1 MENGFINEP
10 IDPERVIPDPAPETT
25 PDEPI
30 DPARVRLD
38 PYFPTTKS
46 EISRIRE
53 AFAGNPLA
61 VFEDETDRSRL
72 EIESRKLDDPE
83 TFKKRYAL
91 AAYFSRVFESDFK
104 FVLANLDQFITRYNY
119 DEPQSVEAAYK
130 SVAEIFYPPSKKP
143 FSQRVGP
150 AVYSGAGRV
159 AEYTF
164 NTLGFLGRFLAAGAA
179 ARAKAQLNLNGYSE
193 EAAQIDPIAIG
204 NRMEKG
210 IRGVYRKHYAET
222 TNFYSQ
228 EMQLP
233 DDWMTNSDGFAGWIE
248 NSAIAMIS
256 YAPEFAAQSGIAVT
270 GGITPLMFTYGVNGF
285 YNIRDNYPEMSEWK
299 AVAYGVG
306 VGLING
312 MLEKVTL
319 GIIDGK
325 VSKKVAE
332 EGIKKGLMAAA
343 KHYGWNIAKEGAA
356 EGLEEFSQNIF
367 DIAMGLRGDISQW
380 SGTDYRRELFR
391 GVPESA
397 FIGGISVI
405 PFAEN
410 SRRMLRE
417 VATRHEQQRVM
428 LDEEITRLRETENLT
443 PDDEVA
449 LARLQ
454 KLSDAGNIADAES
467 VARNIVE
474 EEFIRNNA
482 DADPSPE
489 TVAIESEAWEG
500 ATEEDIRKAA
510 EAERNIRN
518 FSRLPHNPQ
527 DTVDAVSSVAAQFR
541 GVNFEIVMNPEEY
554 PAEVRAEIETRF
566 GSTRI
571 PKAFFFRDTVWI
583 DAGRVRPSEVPRTV
597 LHEVIGHNGLRL
609 LFPND
614 GKLNSILDNVY
625 REHFNEPLFDRVAE
639 LNFPTR
645 ERVAEIDPETGETLG
660 SGRISLETEEDQRIA
675 AEEYVARIAETKAPK
690 PNWWKEFL
698 QSIRMWMAEHLP
710 FTREVRMTDRE
721 IETLLARSAR
731 AARRKRR
738 GYGKV
743 IAKNENTLYSVELID
758 DPESGKAFPKRS
770 AATFDEARNVL
781 RSLQGKTFFNA
792 DSQTTAKLSSNGV
805 NKLLSNKTREKS
817 NANGFTNAE
826 HFEAIVNID
835 RLFEN
840 AVLVEVKDDDK
851 KSPDIKSIK
860 RFSSP
865 FYTGKEFAEAYL
877 TVKEFVEHG
886 HRVYSLELTEIKK
899 PPTVNQGGSSGQIP
913 RPVDGNLP
921 NTHEDT
927 ARRYPVK
934 GSYNKLLEKIE
945 KSRALLEKEEKKFES
960 SGEPDRADGA
970 RFAVEPEGNLLAVH
984 NLSAANVRNIVKL
997 GGLPYPSLAI
1007 INTDV
1012 SSFDNYGEITLVAD
1026 KSLIDP
1032 ARKGSRVFNADV
1044 YSPRY
1049 PAVEYE
1055 FTPEDHRKIR
1065 EALAPYEPKGEY
1077 RDSIDYLLD
1086 NLDDGNWQSR
1096 LRNSA
1101 AVQARYAAEQK
1112 IEYTPGEYNRA
1123 FTTQEYNDW
1132 FDRFLQE
1139 LDLQPKEKIF
1149 NGYSSSGNRRY
1160 LPHTLENVV
1169 KLMKKSKVRGGEGFS
1184 YGAGSIRAHKAK
1196 QFRTLSE
1203 IQKNR
1208 NSIVSE
1214 EQMKALKEEIKQK
1227 YDELSSK
1234 IIDAAGGFVDVHDLM
1249 EAFAEGGRE
1258 NQEYVNSKIPDQ
1270 SLQNEIRA
1278 FLDGLAELD
1287 TEYFEAKQQ
1296 RVLQLDEFQGAV
1308 VPENTP
1314 PDVIQSLENSGLQVV
1329 FYNPDVPDS
1338 RKAALDSLASER
1350 DIRFAASEFSADEE
1364 SDIVA
1369 LLRPFVGPAMT
1380 RSDAEIVDYLRRHG
1394 VEIDEPAA
1402 HFFHK
1407 SATDENRAA
1416 ARRRNEKQRSDWL
1429 FENVPVWRN
1438 VVEVTGK
1445 ENFKITPSMRFRG
1458 EEMSGTF
1465 ITRKNETGIASDE
1478 LAQSIV
1484 RRYGGDANDV
1494 EQEIIDFFRD
1504 LKKPDLYKMYSDWK
1518 KQTILGERETDRR
1531 MREEWKKQEQARI
1544 EDEVVSLIERGNPVS
1559 EEWAGENRPLYRELY
1574 RQLFP
1579 GQEAPSAVRP
1589 ADIEAINA
1597 ALAQESG
1604 NAATY
1609 AQAYRSA
1616 RQKSYEEFS
1625 ERLRNLREKALT
1637 AKADALKLQRD
1648 ALAFAEKH
1656 LPSENRGEFS
1666 RAIVKLLEYP
1676 TAPSARFPEGRRA
1689 AEFRRLFDN
1698 ILDRSAAVRREN
1710 AISEIREML
1719 DAAKIKR
1726 NYRGIPTSILPS
1738 EQQKVDRIRKI
1749 VSLDLAAVANLVEF
1763 NNEQLSS
1770 LDANEENSRAAE
1782 LLIDDN
1788 LLLTTFGNLEHQS
1801 ADSAE
1806 AAAAELRKLISGGK
1820 AAFAEKLAQRKSYL
1834 DGLRRRVVEDATF
1847 GKNRYADRGDA
1858 KKHTDFMLKNE
1869 SLGTLMR
1876 IASGR
1881 GIQDFDSTVGG
1892 ELYRRVED
1900 STQHEQTALRRLQKK
1915 FDEAI
1920 QTICGID
1927 SMRKKGRF
1935 FREISEVVEH
1945 SGVHKIEFSRPV
1957 ATGPGA
1963 PVFEEGRRQLVSKS
1977 IPIEDYEFEGKP
1989 RKGAR
1994 SILRDIDNGKRVAA
2008 VSGIPLDDVAVAF
2021 LRQQVADFDAG
2032 LKQSYEIFNEESDDA
2047 NFNRMI
2053 EEERAGGRAVV
2064 FGHNPQEQSRTVEVP
2079 LSQGAAL
2086 QILLTWEQEHY
2097 QPNMKWNGWTEESI
2111 AELRNFIKPE
2121 VLKLGYWMRDEIA
2134 RNRPE
2139 LDRKVFDRYGAHLPE
2154 NSNYFPAAFRGG
2166 RSRTVRTEG
2175 ELGRGAGSMS
2185 INPGF
2190 LIARKFHLKPVDL
2203 DADAFSSFLGNQLDQ
2218 SHFLAW
2224 SDVLRDLR
2232 GVYGNSMVQK
2242 AINDNFGKNVTDNL
2256 VERIET
2262 IVRGGGKFS
2271 GEYVARLL
2279 SRIYRHWVPAKI
2291 ALNPSSAIKQIF
2303 GSAAYMNHI
2312 PVADFCKNLAV
2323 ANFTNPEFREFVKF
2337 ARNTDY
2343 MKNRLS
2349 GGLDRDLQYL
2359 MNYTRDSKLYS
2370 PFTDVLMRVGTLPT
2384 RWSDAW
2390 SSLHGGFAVY
2400 KYNLEQAKKS
2410 GMTQSEAHDA
2420 AIRAWMR
2427 ATDET
2432 QQSGALKDQN
2442 YFQANQGFYRYLTAF
2457 LTNPIQ
2463 VMNLQLQT
2471 VNELRYGSDKAAA
2484 AKKLGKQI
2492 LVNHLILPSLMLFTN
2507 DILRAGFNVADW
2519 WDETEFEDYLLAWGL
2534 GQFEAVFLLGKMTT
2548 SLYDAWIRKRG
2559 WGAAISAAP
2568 LVDDLRRD
2576 GVTVGKFIDGDI
2588 SETDLMD
2595 GIRAIGD
2602 VGMLAGMADGRIG
2615 AAGAMLSAIGTQ
2627 GKRVL
2632 RMILGE

>member
-72 EIESRKLDDPE
+72 EIESRKLDNPE

-179 ARAKAQLNLNGYSE
+179 AKAKAQLNLIGYSE
-193 EAAQIDPIAIG
+193 EAAQIDPTAIG

-270 GGITPLMFTYGVNGF
+270 GGITPLAFTYGVNG
-285 YNIRDNYPEMSEWK
+285 YYDIRDNYPEMSEWK
-299 AVAYGVG
+299 AVVYGVG

-332 EGIKKGLMAAA
+332 EGIKKGLLAAA

-500 ATEEDIRKAA
+500 ATEEEIRKAA

-554 PAEVRAEIETRF
+554 PAEVRTEIETRF

-614 GKLNSILDNVY
+614 GKLNSILDNIY

-743 IAKNENTLYSVELID
+743 IAPEAMIRFRVNENGETIFGISGRRGDFTAREILEDKAISENTPILTSEGSEVWGEITPEMAEAGKELGLEALPIKLLKGKHFGNHTGFGLEHLWNQHGVELEGRGYDLSDFLTGIFGKPNQIYASKQGDNIRLELVTKSKPRNIGVLELRKEDGFYSVVT
-758 DPESGKAFPKRS
+758 AFPIDQINYKLKGKQVWRYTASKPNKISQEGSPVISAGKQRTSPLEPLSADNAADAARDTGSKPDINITSSGEKSSGEGIRFSVDSQIDTPEFKRWFGKS
-770 AATFDEARNVL
+770 QMVDENGEPRIFYHGTNEDFYTFDAAAPHTHDAGFYGQGFYFDFWDWEAEYYGNRVLPVYLRVEKPFDFSKMLSYKGKSVQYVGADSLCFLYNIAKKFPELEGKVSMPSIGKWENDVLVEKPALTFREYIDLVEDTEKRLSFCEVGEENGTRVDIEFDTHEFDEWNGEKFPVTITIMRNVL
-781 RSLQGKTFFNA
+781 QSDTPENRREMLSVATFIALREAYNISVDYHPEGIMTRIPEITDAIKQQGY
-792 DSQTTAKLSSNGV
+792 DGIIQ
-805 NKLLSNKTREKS
+805 
-817 NANGFTNAE
+817 
-826 HFEAIVNID
+826 
-835 RLFEN
+835 
-840 AVLVEVKDDDK
+840 
-851 KSPDIKSIK
+851 SPDGDEVVVFSPNQIKSA
-860 RFSSP
+860 
-865 FYTGKEFAEAYL
+865 T
-877 TVKEFVEHG
+877 
-886 HRVYSLELTEIKK
+886 
-899 PPTVNQGGSSGQIP
+899 
-913 RPVDGNLP
+913 D
-921 NTHEDT
+921 
-927 ARRYPVK
+927 
-934 GSYNKLLEKIE
+934 
-945 KSRALLEKEEKKFES
+945 
-960 SGEPDRADGA
+960 
-970 RFAVEPEGNLLAVH
+970 
-984 NLSAANVRNIVKL
+984 NV
-997 GGLPYPSLAI
+997 G
-1007 INTDV
+1007 
-1012 SSFDNYGEITLVAD
+1012 SFD
-1026 KSLIDP
+1026 P
-1032 ARKGSRVFNADV
+1032 
-1044 YSPRY
+1044 
-1049 PAVEYE
+1049 
-1055 FTPEDHRKIR
+1055 
-1065 EALAPYEPKGEY
+1065 
-1077 RDSIDYLLD
+1077 
-1086 NLDDGNWQSR
+1086 
-1096 LRNSA
+1096 
-1101 AVQARYAAEQK
+1101 
-1112 IEYTPGEYNRA
+1112 
-1123 FTTQEYNDW
+1123 
-1132 FDRFLQE
+1132 
-1139 LDLQPKEKIF
+1139 
-1149 NGYSSSGNRRY
+1149 
-1160 LPHTLENVV
+1160 
-1169 KLMKKSKVRGGEGFS
+1169 
-1184 YGAGSIRAHKAK
+1184 
-1196 QFRTLSE
+1196 
-1203 IQKNR
+1203 
-1208 NSIVSE
+1208 
-1214 EQMKALKEEIKQK
+1214 
-1227 YDELSSK
+1227 
-1234 IIDAAGGFVDVHDLM
+1234 
-1249 EAFAEGGRE
+1249 
-1258 NQEYVNSKIPDQ
+1258 VNP
-1270 SLQNEIRA
+1270 
-1278 FLDGLAELD
+1278 
-1287 TEYFEAKQQ
+1287 
-1296 RVLQLDEFQGAV
+1296 
-1308 VPENTP
+1308 
-1314 PDVIQSLENSGLQVV
+1314 
-1329 FYNPDVPDS
+1329 
-1338 RKAALDSLASER
+1338 

-1438 VVEVTGK
+1438 VVEATGK

-1518 KQTILGERETDRR
+1518 KQTILGEREIDRR

-1559 EEWAGENRPLYRELY
+1559 EEWAGENRPLYRELH
-1574 RQLFP
+1574 RRLFP
-1579 GQEAPSAVRP
+1579 EQEAPAAVRP

-1689 AEFRRLFDN
+1689 AEFRKLFEN

-1945 SGVHKIEFSRPV
+1945 TGVHKIEFSRPV

-2008 VSGIPLDDVAVAF
+2008 VAGIPLDDVAVAF

-2032 LKQSYEIFNEESDDA
+2032 LQQSYEIFNEESDDA

-2154 NSNYFPAAFRGG
+2154 NDSYFPAAFRGG

-2442 YFQANQGFYRYLTAF
+2442 YFQANQGLYRYLTAF

>member
-179 ARAKAQLNLNGYSE
+179 AQAKAQLNLNGYSE
-193 EAAQIDPIAIG
+193 EAAQIDPTAIG

-256 YAPEFAAQSGIAVT
+256 YAPEFAAQSGITVT

-332 EGIKKGLMAAA
+332 EGIKKGVLAAA

-500 ATEEDIRKAA
+500 ATEEEIRKAA

-554 PAEVRAEIETRF
+554 PAEVRTEIETRF

-614 GKLNSILDNVY
+614 GKLNSILDNIY

-731 AARRKRR
+731 AARRRR
-738 GYGKV
+738 RNAGRIVTPDDPRFAAALRREGAPNTAGERNQLRDGNVPHSAGFMERNRLQGNGIYADYEFLYGRHPEYFSSPEEV
-743 IAKNENTLYSVELID
+743 RAVVEFVLD
-758 DPESGKAFPKRS
+758 DPEPAGHVLGNVAFMRQDSTTGKIYRIEINPKVSGNRNQIRSAHEITEAQYEKIRDRLSRDDDAASPDSVRQGENAKTSEHPNMKGANPGKAGSVSDF
-770 AATFDEARNVL
+770 L
-781 RSLQGKTFFNA
+781 RS
-792 DSQTTAKLSSNGV
+792 
-805 NKLLSNKTREKS
+805 
-817 NANGFTNAE
+817 
-826 HFEAIVNID
+826 NI
-835 RLFEN
+835 
-840 AVLVEVKDDDK
+840 
-851 KSPDIKSIK
+851 
-860 RFSSP
+860 
-865 FYTGKEFAEAYL
+865 T
-877 TVKEFVEHG
+877 
-886 HRVYSLELTEIKK
+886 
-899 PPTVNQGGSSGQIP
+899 SSG
-913 RPVDGNLP
+913 
-921 NTHEDT
+921 
-927 ARRYPVK
+927 
-934 GSYNKLLEKIE
+934 E
-945 KSRALLEKEEKKFES
+945 KSRGKT
-960 SGEPDRADGA
+960 GA
-970 RFAVEPEGNLLAVH
+970 RFAVEPVENRIRSARKIDHSSYQENTMLAADAPIPVISVPLERKTVSGAQAEIAAKIKDGNGKFIIRNLEQNMPVAIISHGSLDEAGSGKAVSETTSDGTPPEIHAAALHNIEPLLAHARLGASHRDWHVYAKNERYGTNREIAVQIHRFYSAMRYGDAVYGVKMTVREKRSGATVFYTLEAH
-984 NLSAANVRNIVKL
+984 NL
-997 GGLPYPSLAI
+997 
-1007 INTDV
+1007 
-1012 SSFDNYGEITLVAD
+1012 EIA
-1026 KSLIDP
+1026 
-1032 ARKGSRVFNADV
+1032 
-1044 YSPRY
+1044 
-1049 PAVEYE
+1049 E
-1055 FTPEDHRKIR
+1055 
-1065 EALAPYEPKGEY
+1065 
-1077 RDSIDYLLD
+1077 
-1086 NLDDGNWQSR
+1086 
-1096 LRNSA
+1096 LR
-1101 AVQARYAAEQK
+1101 AE
-1112 IEYTPGEYNRA
+1112 N
-1123 FTTQEYNDW
+1123 
-1132 FDRFLQE
+1132 
-1139 LDLQPKEKIF
+1139 
-1149 NGYSSSGNRRY
+1149 SSG
-1160 LPHTLENVV
+1160 
-1169 KLMKKSKVRGGEGFS
+1169 
-1184 YGAGSIRAHKAK
+1184 
-1196 QFRTLSE
+1196 
-1203 IQKNR
+1203 QKN
-1208 NSIVSE
+1208 SP
-1214 EQMKALKEEIKQK
+1214 
-1227 YDELSSK
+1227 
-1234 IIDAAGGFVDVHDLM
+1234 DA
-1249 EAFAEGGRE
+1249 EATGESVA
-1258 NQEYVNSKIPDQ
+1258 
-1270 SLQNEIRA
+1270 
-1278 FLDGLAELD
+1278 
-1287 TEYFEAKQQ
+1287 
-1296 RVLQLDEFQGAV
+1296 
-1308 VPENTP
+1308 
-1314 PDVIQSLENSGLQVV
+1314 
-1329 FYNPDVPDS
+1329 
-1338 RKAALDSLASER
+1338 KAALPGRSPEIQFSAFFEKFKPVEDLLGFKYKENYPDVLFS
-1350 DIRFAASEFSADEE
+1350 ASEFSADEE

-1579 GQEAPSAVRP
+1579 EQEAPSAVRP

-1676 TAPSARFPEGRRA
+1676 TAPSARFPEGWRA
-1689 AEFRRLFDN
+1689 AEFRKLFEN

-1945 SGVHKIEFSRPV
+1945 TGVHKIEFSRPV

-2008 VSGIPLDDVAVAF
+2008 VAGIPLDDVAVAF

-2154 NSNYFPAAFRGG
+2154 NDSYFPAAFRGG

-2442 YFQANQGFYRYLTAF
+2442 YFQANQGLYRYLTAF

-2627 GKRVL
+2627 GKRIL